1 MGSLLFKP
9 SAAFLRTKVARRV
22 LLLFFLCA
30 MVPLGGW
37 ALYSYVHVSSQLYS
51 QSRDRV
57 RLAAR
62 NTAQVV
68 MERLGFVER
77 DLNDVAVQL
86 RGGAES
92 VSQGVRERLS
102 RRFRSVEL
110 RAPGGDMTAVYGEP
124 FAPPALDEKQQSH
137 VLLGRSVIVD
147 RPTGSGS
154 TPLIARLLDP
164 ALPERGT
171 LWAELDPAYV
181 AVSGEDRPGAPYNM
195 ELCLLDR
202 TGVRVYCTLPLPPAT
217 IEAWR
222 PAGDSVLPGN
232 FDWELDG
239 ARYVGGAQR
248 IGMVYAYGSPG
259 WFLVLSEPRAIVL
272 APMFGFMEV
281 FPWTILLAILIVLYV
296 ANVQIRNSM
305 EPLEKLKEGTR
316 RIAEKDFDS
325 KVEVASNDEFE
336 DLATSF
342 NQMAR
347 RLGRQFN
354 ALTTMN
360 DIDRA
365 VLSALDTEAI
375 IETVLHRTRS
385 VVECDGVALC
395 LAQGSRESP
404 PWTLFAADSDG
415 RGRAVTTIRMTRED
429 LEALARH
436 PEFFFVDGERAPKYL
451 EGTPFVDGGIR
462 SFVVLPIFLKQKLS
476 GVVGLGYREAPDLTE
491 EDLVQARQLADQVA
505 VALSNARLIEELD
518 QFNWGAL
525 AALAQTVDA
534 KSPWTAGHSQ
544 RVTRLSLMVGRRMD
558 LPAEQIDVLHRGGL
572 LHDIGKIG
580 VPADILDKPGALT
593 PEEMQTM
600 RDHVT
605 VGARILTPIAA
616 YADMIPIVLRH
627 HERMD
632 GSGYPDGLAGEEI
645 PFLARLLA
653 VPDVFDAVTSDR
665 PYRGAWPPE
674 RAVDFIIEHTAA
686 HFDPLVVDAF
696 RAVMAE
702 PAPEIPEELS
712 LVFPKVSA

>member
-1 MGSLLFKP
+1 MGSFLSKP

-37 ALYSYVHVSSQLYS
+37 AIYSYIHTSRQLYS

-77 DLNDVAVQL
+77 DLDDVAVQL
-86 RGGAES
+86 QAGAES
-92 VSQGVRERLS
+92 VTEGVRERLS
-102 RRFRSVEL
+102 ERFRSVQL
-110 RAPGGDMTAVYGEP
+110 VGQGGVVTAIYGET
-124 FAPPALDEKQQSH
+124 FAPPALSQKLQNH
-137 VLLGRSVIVD
+137 RLLGRSAIVD
-147 RPTGSGS
+147 RPSGSLS
-154 TPLIARLLDP
+154 TPLITRLVDP
-164 ALPERGT
+164 AAPERGA
-171 LWAELDPAYV
+171 LWAELSPAYV
-181 AVSGEDRPGAPYNM
+181 AVSGEDRPGVPYNM
-195 ELCLLDR
+195 ELCLLDEM
-202 TGVRVYCTLPLPPAT
+202 GILIYCTLPLPPTT

-222 PAGDSVLPGN
+222 SPGDPELPPN
-232 FDWELDG
+232 FDWSLDG
-239 ARYVGGAQR
+239 ERYVGGAQR
-248 IGMVYAYGSPG
+248 IGMVWAYGTAG
-259 WFLVLSEPRAIVL
+259 WFLALSEPRSIVL
-272 APMFGFMEV
+272 APMYGFMEV

-316 RIAEKDFDS
+316 RIAEKDFGS
-325 KVEVASNDEFE
+325 LVEVASKDEFE

-354 ALTTMN
+354 ALTTIN

-375 IETVLHRTRS
+375 IETVLHRTRN
-385 VVECDGVALC
+385 VIECDGVALC
-395 LAQGSRESP
+395 LAQGSRKNP
-404 PWTLFAADSDG
+404 PWTLFAADADG
-415 RGRAVTTIRMTRED
+415 RGQAVTTIRMAEED
-429 LEALARH
+429 IEALERH
-436 PEFFFVDGERAPKYL
+436 PEFFFVDAERAPKYL
-451 EGTPFVDGGIR
+451 EGTPFADGGVR
-462 SFVVLPIFLKQKLS
+462 NFVVLPIFLKQKLS
-476 GVVGLGYREAPDLTE
+476 GVVALGYRDTPDLTE
-491 EDLVQARQLADQVA
+491 DDLVQARQLADQVA

-544 RVTRLSLMVGRRMD
+544 RVTRFSLMVARKMG

-580 VPADILDKPGALT
+580 VPAAILDKPGVLT

-616 YADMIPIVLRH
+616 YLRH
-627 HERMD
+627 HERID
-632 GSGYPDGLAGEEI
+632 GTGYPDGLSGNEI

-665 PYRGAWPPE
+665 PYRDAWPRE
-674 RAVDFIIEHTAA
+674 RALDFVAENTGT
-686 HFDPLVVDAF
+686 HFDPDVADAF
-696 RAVMAE
+696 RAVMSE